1 MPLTVA
7 DVLALPVVAAG
18 DPRVVVGGPG
28 LGAAVRW
35 VHVTEQTDLTGL
47 LGGGELLLSTGIGL
61 GEPGFDAAG
70 YVASLRE
77 AGAVGLVVELGR
89 HLARLPAPL
98 VGAAR
103 EARFPLV
110 ELTRAVR
117 FVAVTEQVHA
127 TVLHQQYERLRFSE
141 RVHEAFASLATGGG
155 TVAEVLDRAAALT
168 GRVVVLEDPGHHA
181 VAHAGASAAD
191 ALRDW
196 PARSRRADAAE
207 GWPTAPVGPVGARWG
222 RLVVP
227 ERVAEP
233 VAAPAPSP
241 SPGASAPAGPGQVRL
256 VLTRAAEALT
266 VARLLDPGA
275 GDPAQHAAARL
286 LRDLLRGRASEE
298 EDLRARA
305 RALGLPARAR
315 HVPLAVHAPPPAEP
329 GAVADA
335 VAAVLAR
342 GRTGGLSGVVGPRLV
357 GVLLAVPAEAPG
369 GGGGA
374 ADPAR
379 AAADRFAAQLLREVR
394 GRAAAGPPGAAPPV
408 DPPAPVVAAAGTGA
422 AGTLAAAGEG
432 LAEAV
437 HVARAAAGLPH
448 RAPGTVHRA
457 ADLGARGL
465 LWWLRGDPRLAAY
478 VEEQLSP
485 LLTGSTGAPDGPD
498 GPGAG
503 EQLELLRAWLEEG
516 GSATRLA
523 RRLHLSR
530 PAVYARVERLR
541 ARLGRP
547 LDDPETRLSLH
558 LALLARDA
566 AGGDPGGG

>member
-18 DPRVVVGGPG
+18 DPRLLVGGPG

-61 GEPGFDAAG
+61 GGPGFDAAG

-77 AGAVGLVVELGR
+77 AGAVALVVELGR

-127 TVLHQQYERLRFSE
+127 TVLHEQYERLRFSE

-155 TVAEVLDRAAALT
+155 TVEEVLDRAAALT

-181 VAHAGASAAD
+181 VAHAGAPAAD

-196 PARSRRADAAE
+196 PARSRRADALE

-233 VAAPAPSP
+233 VAAPVVPPAP
-241 SPGASAPAGPGQVRL
+241 GVLAPAGPGQVRL
-256 VLTRAAEALT
+256 VLARAAEALT
-266 VARLLDPGA
+266 VTRLLDPGA

-369 GGGGA
+369 DGGGA
-374 ADPAR
+374 GDDPAR

-394 GRAAAGPPGAAPPV
+394 RRAPAAPPGG
-408 DPPAPVVAAAGTGA
+408 APVVAAAGTGA
-422 AGTLAAAGEG
+422 AGALAAAGEG

-448 RAPGTVHRA
+448 RVPGTVHRA

-485 LLTGSTGAPDGPD
+485 LLTGGPGAPDGHD
-498 GPGAG
+498 AG

-566 AGGDPGGG
+566 AGGG